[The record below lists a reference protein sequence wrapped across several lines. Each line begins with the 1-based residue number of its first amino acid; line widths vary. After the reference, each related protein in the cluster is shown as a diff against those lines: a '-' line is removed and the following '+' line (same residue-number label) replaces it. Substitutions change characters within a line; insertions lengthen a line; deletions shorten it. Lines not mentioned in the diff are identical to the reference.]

1 MGFGLCRALTHSLR
15 HDRRLGFARA
25 RLLPEPRAHRLR
37 HLGATIG
44 AHNGKDTRWVAKQ
57 QQASLLPPSE
67 RVFASPLGDQG
78 LDRQGLDMQG
88 LSALF
93 ETFFRANSIF
103 LPDAGREE

>member
-44 AHNGKDTRWVAKQ
+44 AQNEQDTRWRNETATSLPA
-57 QQASLLPPSE
+57 ASSE
-67 RVFASPLGDQG
+67 RVFASLLDDRG
-78 LDRQGLDMQG
+78 LDRQGFDMQR
-88 LSALF
+88 LLTLF
-93 ETFFRANSIF
+93 KTFFRANSIF